1 MQASEK
7 TTMQEM
13 NPPAQRYP
21 TTEIAHIEVY
31 GRMGRV
37 SARLKNVSTTGAAL
51 QLTSGMYRPQ
61 KGDLIRATVH
71 LHSLGRTR
79 AVDGEVVWSRGA
91 GFGISFLRKTELLE
105 KMFQKSA

>member
-1 MQASEK
+1 
-7 TTMQEM
+7 MQETLT
-13 NPPAQRYP
+13 PPAQRYP

-37 SARLKNVSTTGAAL
+37 AARLKNVSATGAFL
-51 QLTSGMYRPQ
+51 QLTGGMYRPQ
-61 KGDLIRATVH
+61 KGDLVRATVH
-71 LHSLGRTR
+71 LHTLGRSR

-91 GFGISFLRKTELLE
+91 GFGISFLRKTDLLE